1 METDGRVS
9 GGEQQGRTAGPAHR
23 SRIST
28 SWVALAAV
36 VGPVAVAVALVP
48 WRAHLDGADDA
59 LVLVVVIVAVASS
72 GRRAAAV
79 VAALVAALAFDFFLT
94 RPYQSFRIE
103 REQDLVTE
111 VLLLVVGLTV
121 GELAARGRRHRRTA
135 SERGDELAVLHAVT
149 ELSASG
155 HTPREVISAAGLE
168 LRDLLF
174 LDDCLFVGSLADPV
188 VTRITTQGVVQ
199 VGAAPW
205 PTERIGLPT
214 RTVDLPVRGGGWL
227 LGHFL
232 LTPSPGRPVSR
243 ERLQV
248 AVAIADQVGASL
260 AAERSS
266 PTGPG

>member
-1 METDGRVS
+1 VEAVGRVG
-9 GGEQQGRTAGPAHR
+9 GGEGQGRAAGPAHR

-36 VGPVAVAVALVP
+36 LGPVAVAVALVP

-59 LVLVVVIVAVASS
+59 LVLVVVIVAVAST
-72 GRRAAAV
+72 GRRAAAA

-121 GELAARGRRHRRTA
+121 GELA
-135 SERGDELAVLHAVT
+135 VLYAVT

-188 VTRITTQGVVQ
+188 VTRITAQGVVQ
-199 VGAAPW
+199 VGAEPW
-205 PTERIGLPT
+205 PTGRIGLPT
-214 RTVDLPVRGGGWL
+214 RAVDLPVRGGG
-227 LGHFL
+227 
-232 LTPSPGRPVSR
+232 
-243 ERLQV
+243 
-248 AVAIADQVGASL
+248 
-260 AAERSS
+260 
-266 PTGPG
+266 